1 MPQGNQTIDAAA
13 IQALIPE
20 LRVAAR
26 GLVNGSAIEP
36 DALVQDALMV
46 ALRNWNELPPG
57 DGLKPWLLDVLRDPG
72 LVKRVEKLGPATAEG
87 S

>member
-1 MPQGNQTIDAAA
+1 MPQIDEAANSA
-13 IQALIPE
+13 ALQALIPE
-20 LRVAAR
+20 LRIAAR
-26 GLVNGSAIEP
+26 ELVDGSGISP
-36 DALVQDALMV
+36 DALVQDALLI

-72 LVKRVEKLGPATAEG
+72 LVERAEQLGPATAEG